1 VKSLHSVRRVATCG
15 GRGTASADPP
25 CTATATTRRRF
36 LGAVAG
42 VWLLLRTESAAG
54 VSTVSL
60 DAAVREWAGKVPVN
74 EGRVTLEVEPLVEN
88 GNAVPI
94 TVRVDSPMTAAERV
108 LEIVVFNERN
118 PQRDVARLTLGPGC
132 ARAEVSTRIR
142 LQTSQRLVALA
153 RLSDG
158 TQWSHHVDVL
168 VTIAACLEG

>member
-1 VKSLHSVRRVATCG
+1 M
-15 GRGTASADPP
+15 
-25 CTATATTRRRF
+25 ATTRRQL
-36 LGAVAG
+36 LGAAAG
-42 VWLLLRTESAAG
+42 AWLLLRTESAAA
-54 VSTVSL
+54 VSTISL
-60 DAAVREWAGKVPVN
+60 EAAVREWAGKQPVR

-118 PQRDVARLTLGPGC
+118 PQRDVARFTLGLGC
-132 ARAEVSTRIR
+132 ARGEVSTRIR

-158 TQWSHHVDVL
+158 TQWSHQVDVL
-168 VTIAACLEG
+168 VTLAACLEG